1 MSPRADEDLPMSRV
15 KPVADDVRK
24 ELEFHLHERARE
36 LQARGMSAEQAMAEA
51 RVQFGDRQAVEAE
64 CAQIEKRR
72 RGSVQRAERLSAL
85 RQDAVVGLRV
95 LRKSPGFTL
104 AAILMLALG
113 IGANSAVFSI
123 VNRVLLQPL
132 PYPNANRIVSV
143 FELHENKG
151 WANLPW
157 ANFLDIRAQAKSF
170 EVIASYSSAPSTV
183 LGLSQPFRATTG
195 VVTSGFFKVFGVR
208 PYMGRFMS
216 DDEHT
221 KGGAAVAVVS
231 YSFWRDHLGSPA
243 SLQGV
248 RVKTDKN
255 YDIIGVTP
263 PDFVFPEGNQLWSAL
278 EPMEQGMSRTSHN
291 WETVGLLKPGLTTAA
306 AQREVDGIL
315 ARLSP
320 QYQPDFDAVGSQVA
334 RLQETLSGSFK
345 TPLFLV
351 LGASAMVLLAACVNL
366 ASAMLARGTA
376 RTAEFTVRFALG
388 ATRAR
393 VVNQLVVESGML
405 AIAGCVTGLLL
416 AGGILKV
423 LGALA
428 PEALHI
434 ERVTLDAWVIGF
446 ALVVA
451 VLTTVLFGLLPA
463 LRLSK
468 ANVSLA
474 LRDGARGTSG
484 VRRMRVW
491 NVLVATE
498 VALAV
503 VLLSSS
509 ALLVKSFSKVMQ
521 SSIGFDADSVYAVR
535 IELPEVNY
543 AADGPT
549 IPAFHD
555 RVLERLRNIPG
566 ISSVGFVNRL
576 PLTGN
581 APNGAAMVDGKPPS
595 PKGEYNAYSVYRI
608 VGGNYFAAVQIPLL
622 KGRTF
627 RPDGGPEP
635 APSVIVDETFARE
648 QWPNQ
653 DPIGKRVKVAGMD
666 GRTEAW
672 HEVIGVVG
680 NVRTSSPVSPFS
692 ATYYFDY
699 RTRPAYRIRRASYV
713 VRTALSEAAVAPLIR
728 RAIADVDAQIPIAVS
743 ALSESVTSSSATR
756 RFPMALF
763 SAFAAVALVMAVVG
777 IYAVVSYAVAQRTR
791 EIGVRLALGAT
802 PLGVRSL
809 VLGSAMR
816 SVIPGLMIGAIL
828 AMASASLLRNLLYGV
843 SPFDPVALV
852 SGVTLLGLAA
862 VISSALPAVRAT
874 RVDPLIAMRAE

>member
-36 LQARGMSAEQAMAEA
+36 LQARGMSAEQAMAESRA
-51 RVQFGDRQAVEAE
+51 QFGDRQAVEAE
-64 CAQIEKRR
+64 CEQIEKRR
-72 RGSVQRAERLSAL
+72 RGSVQRAERLGAL
-85 RQDAVVGLRV
+85 RQDVVVGLRV
-95 LRKSPGFTL
+95 LRKSPGFTI

-132 PYPNANRIVSV
+132 PYANSNRIVTV
-143 FELHENKG
+143 VERHEGSG
-151 WANLPW
+151 WGNLPW
-157 ANFLDIRAQAKSF
+157 VNFLDIRSQSRSF
-170 EVIASYSSAPSTV
+170 SAMASYGAAPGTV
-183 LGLSQPFRATTG
+183 LGLSAPFRANIG
-195 VVTSGFFKVFGVR
+195 VVSAQFFKVFSVR
-208 PYMGRFMS
+208 PFMGRFMS
-216 DDEHT
+216 EDEHRP
-221 KGGAAVAVVS
+221 GAPAVAVVS
-231 YSFWRDHLGSPA
+231 YYFWRHHLGSPA
-243 SLQGV
+243 SLNGI

-255 YDIIGVTP
+255 YDVIGVTP
-263 PDFVFPEGNQLWSAL
+263 PDFIFPEGNQIWSAL
-278 EPMEQGMSRTSHN
+278 ETDEQETSRTSHN
-291 WETVGLLKPGLTTAA
+291 WETVGLLKSGISAQA
-306 AQREVDGIL
+306 AQRDVDAIL
-315 ARLSP
+315 ARLST
-320 QYQPDFDAVGSQVA
+320 QNQRDFDAVGSRVIS
-334 RLQETLSGSFK
+334 LQETLNGSFK
-345 TPLFLV
+345 TPLYLMF
-351 LGASAMVLLAACVNL
+351 GASAMVLLAACVNL

-376 RTAEFTVRFALG
+376 RSAEFTVRFALG

-393 VVNQLVVESGML
+393 VMNQLVVESGML
-405 AIAGCVTGLLL
+405 AIAGCITGLLL
-416 AGGILKV
+416 AGGILQV
-423 LGALA
+423 LTALA

-434 ERVTLDAWVIGF
+434 ERVRLDAWVIGF

-451 VLTTVLFGLLPA
+451 VLTSVLFGLLPA
-463 LRLSK
+463 WRLSK
-468 ANVSLA
+468 SNVSLA
-474 LRDGARGTSG
+474 LRNGARGTPG

-509 ALLVKSFSKVMQ
+509 ALLVKSFNKVMQ
-521 SSIGFDADSVYAVR
+521 SSIGFDADSTFAVR
-535 IELPEVNY
+535 VELPEVNY
-543 AADGPT
+543 SGTGPA

-555 RVLERLRNIPG
+555 RALERLRAIPG
-566 ISSVGFVNRL
+566 ITSVGFVNRL

-581 APNGAAMVDGKPPS
+581 APNGAVMVDGKPPG
-595 PKGEYNAYSVYRI
+595 PNGEFNAHSIYRV
-608 VGGNYFAAVQIPLL
+608 VGGNYFAAVLIPLL

-627 RPDGGPEP
+627 RADGGLE
-635 APSVIVDETFARE
+635 AAASVIVDETFARE

-653 DPIGKRVKVAGMD
+653 NPIGKRLKVAGMD
-666 GRTEAW
+666 AGTEPW

-680 NVRTSSPVSPFS
+680 SVRTASPVSPFA

-713 VRTALSEAAVAPLIR
+713 LRTSLSETTLAPLVR
-728 RAIADVDAQIPIAVS
+728 RAIAEVDGQVPIAVG
-743 ALSESVTSSSATR
+743 ALGESVTSASATR

-802 PLGVRSL
+802 PVGIRSL

-816 SVIPGLMIGAIL
+816 AVIPGLMIGAVL

-852 SGVTLLGLAA
+852 SGVALLGAA
-862 VISSALPAVRAT
+862 ALVSSALPAVRAT